1 GYSSLYVGKD
11 NLVSNTSYSNS
22 VSFVINYDL
31 YTFKKDS
38 FKVKAAKEN
47 IDASKYK
54 KCMSNYEVSLKLLD
68 NYYEALRY
76 KNQIRYYEI

>member
-1 GYSSLYVGKD
+1 M
-11 NLVSNTSYSNS
+11 
-22 VSFVINYDL
+22 I
-31 YTFKKDS
+31 YTLLKKDS

-76 KNQIRYYEI
+76 KNQIRYYEILKLIYQKLLYLSKKKDYLVLERLIN